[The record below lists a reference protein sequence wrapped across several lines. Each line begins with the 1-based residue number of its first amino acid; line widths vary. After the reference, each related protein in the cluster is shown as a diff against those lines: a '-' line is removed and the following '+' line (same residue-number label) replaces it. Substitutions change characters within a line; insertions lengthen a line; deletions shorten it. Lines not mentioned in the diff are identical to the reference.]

1 MMGVMQKRS
10 LAAAGLLAASF
21 LVLGVSVHRYVWP
34 GMAQAPHW
42 LPEPKVE
49 PLVVPA
55 YPVTVRSVEMKR
67 GDTLVQALA
76 RGGLQQRSATL
87 LATQFGKNGADLR
100 KIRTGATIE
109 ITWNSRNEPMEVRY
123 EASPWLSFAARP
135 ASGGWRVGRAET
147 VPDMRVEA
155 VSGVV
160 QRSLFDAVERA
171 GESARLVLALVDI
184 FSSDFDFTADTRAGD
199 RFRLLV
205 EKRYAGDTFVDYGR
219 ILVAQYAS
227 GGKTLTGV
235 GFDRGVPRFAHYDLA
250 GQSLRKSFLKSPLE
264 FTRITSGFT
273 YARPHPI
280 LGGVRPHLAID
291 YGAPVGT
298 PVRAVADG
306 VVVHAGWN
314 GGNGIQ
320 VHLRHRSGYETQ
332 YNHLSRIP
340 SDVRAGAR
348 VHQKQIIGNVGATGL
363 ATGPHL
369 DYRIVHNGTFVNPL
383 SEKFI
388 PGEPIPAGAR
398 ADFTRFSRELVARLE
413 TAAPF

>member
-1 MMGVMQKRS
+1 MKTMQRRMV
-10 LAAAGLLAASF
+10 AATALLAISLMA
-21 LVLGVSVHRYVWP
+21 LAVTTHRYVWP
-34 GMAQAPHW
+34 GAATAPLWIPAPQMASIVPRPAFPT
-42 LPEPKVE
+42 ETRE
-49 PLVVPA
+49 IVVKP
-55 YPVTVRSVEMKR
+55 
-67 GDTLVQALA
+67 GDTLPRVMA
-76 RGGLQQRSATL
+76 RGGLEPRMAND
-87 LATQFGKNGADLR
+87 LATQFGRNGAELR
-100 KIRTGATIE
+100 RLRPGATIE
-109 ITWNSRNEPMEVRY
+109 IVWNFRKEPIEVRY
-123 EASPWLSFAARP
+123 EASPWLTFAARP
-135 ASGGWRVGRAET
+135 VNGAWRVGRAET
-147 VPDMRVEA
+147 LPEVRVEA

-160 QRSLFDAVERA
+160 ERSLFDAVERT
-171 GESARLVLALVDI
+171 GESARLVLELVDM

-205 EKRYAGDTFVDYGR
+205 EKRYAGEAFVDYGR
-219 ILVAQYAS
+219 ILVAQYGS

-235 GFDRGVPRFAHYDLA
+235 GFERASRFGHYDTS
-250 GQSLRKSFLKSPLE
+250 GQSLRKSFLRSPLE

-332 YNHLSRIP
+332 YNHLSRVTP
-340 SDVRAGAR
+340 GLHPGTR
-348 VHQKQIIGNVGATGL
+348 VKQKQIIGAVGATGL

-369 DYRIVHNGTFVNPL
+369 DYRVAKNGTFVNPL
-383 SEKFI
+383 GERFI
-388 PGEPIPAGAR
+388 PGEPIPPAER
-398 ADFTRFSRELVARLE
+398 AQFNRQSRDLIAQLE
-413 TAAPF
+413 TQAPF

>member
-1 MMGVMQKRS
+1 MMNVMRTNGRAATTLLTAS
-10 LAAAGLLAASF
+10 LTGLA
-21 LVLGVSVHRYVWP
+21 VSTYLYVWP
-34 GMAQAPHW
+34 GTAQAPRW
-42 LPEPKVE
+42 LPEPT
-49 PLVVPA
+49 PAALVLPTF
-55 YPVTVRSVEMKR
+55 PTTVQSVEMRR
-67 GDTLVQALA
+67 GDTLARALA
-76 RGGLQQRSATL
+76 RGGIEARAANELV
-87 LATQFGKNGADLR
+87 TQFGRNGADLR
-100 KIRTGATIE
+100 RIRAGAMIE
-109 ITWNSRNEPMEVRY
+109 ITWNSRNEPLEIRY

-135 ASGGWRVGRAET
+135 VNGGWRVGRAET
-147 VPDMRVEA
+147 VPEMRVEV

-160 QRSLFDAVERA
+160 QRSLFDAVERT
-171 GESARLVLALVDI
+171 GESARLVLELVEI

-205 EKRYAGDTFVDYGR
+205 EKRYAGDAFVDYGR

-235 GFDRGVPRFAHYDLA
+235 AFERASRSGHYDLA

-291 YGAPVGT
+291 YAAPVGT

-306 VVVHAGWN
+306 VIVHAGWN

-332 YNHLSRIP
+332 YNHLSRIAP
-340 SDVRAGAR
+340 GLRAGLR
-348 VHQKQIIGNVGATGL
+348 VRQKQIIGNVGATGL

-369 DYRIVHNGTFVNPL
+369 DYRVARNGTFVNPL

-388 PGEPIPAGAR
+388 PGEPIPAATR
-398 ADFTRFSRELVARLE
+398 ADFNRYAQELVARLE
-413 TAAPF
+413 IAAPF

>member
-1 MMGVMQKRS
+1 M
-10 LAAAGLLAASF
+10 
-21 LVLGVSVHRYVWP
+21 
-34 GMAQAPHW
+34 
-42 LPEPKVE
+42 
-49 PLVVPA
+49 
-55 YPVTVRSVEMKR
+55 
-67 GDTLVQALA
+67 
-76 RGGLQQRSATL
+76 
-87 LATQFGKNGADLR
+87 
-100 KIRTGATIE
+100 IE
-109 ITWNSRNEPMEVRY
+109 ITWNSRNEPIEIRY

-135 ASGGWRVGRAET
+135 VNGGWRVGRAET
-147 VPDMRVEA
+147 VPEMRVEV

-160 QRSLFDAVERA
+160 QRSLFDAVERT
-171 GESARLVLALVDI
+171 GESARLVLELVEI

-205 EKRYAGDTFVDYGR
+205 EKRYAGDAFVDYGR

-235 GFDRGVPRFAHYDLA
+235 AFERASRSGHYDLA

-291 YGAPVGT
+291 YAAPVGT

-306 VVVHAGWN
+306 VIVHAGWN

-332 YNHLSRIP
+332 YNHLSRIAP
-340 SDVRAGAR
+340 GLRAGLR
-348 VHQKQIIGNVGATGL
+348 VRQKQIIGNVGATGL

-369 DYRIVHNGTFVNPL
+369 DYRVARNGTFVNPL

-388 PGEPIPAGAR
+388 PGEPIPAATR
-398 ADFTRFSRELVARLE
+398 ADFNRYAQELVARLE
-413 TAAPF
+413 IAAPF

>member
-1 MMGVMQKRS
+1 VS
-10 LAAAGLLAASF
+10 SF
-21 LVLGVSVHRYVWP
+21 LYIWP
-34 GMAQAPHW
+34 GNAQAPHW
-42 LPEPKVE
+42 LAEPKVE
-49 PLVVPA
+49 ALVVPA
-55 YPVTVRSVEMKR
+55 YPVTLRSVEMKR
-67 GDTLVQALA
+67 GETLLQALG
-76 RGGLQQRSATL
+76 RSGLQSRSATQF
-87 LATQFGKNGADLR
+87 ANQFGKNGADLR
-100 KIRTGATIE
+100 RIRAGATIE
-109 ITWNSRNEPMEVRY
+109 VTWNSRNEATQVRY
-123 EASPWLSFAARP
+123 EASPWLSFAAR
-135 ASGGWRVGRAET
+135 AVNGGWRVGRAET
-147 VPDMRVEA
+147 VPEVRVAA

-160 QRSLFDAVERA
+160 QRSLFDAVERT
-171 GESARLVLALVDI
+171 GESARLVLGLVEI
-184 FSSDFDFTADTRAGD
+184 FSSDFDFTADTRSGD

-235 GFDRGVPRFAHYDLA
+235 GFDRGVPHFAHYDLN

-291 YGAPVGT
+291 YAAPVGT

-306 VVVHAGWN
+306 VVVRAGWN

-320 VHLRHRSGYETQ
+320 VHIRHRSGYETQ

-340 SDVRAGAR
+340 SDIQAGTR

-369 DYRIVHNGTFVNPL
+369 DYRIVHNGIYVNPL

-388 PGEPIPAGAR
+388 PGEPIPPVAR
-398 ADFTRFSRELVARLE
+398 PDFIRQSHELIARLE
-413 TAAPF
+413 RSAPF